1 MGRSIEEVGRIP
13 APMSEV
19 EEPGVELLTD
29 AELAAVVRVVRALV
43 DHDEVVLR
51 DVGAYEHGDPYEETH
66 HWRLWDHVDLVMP
79 PGDPRTWRMRVIRV
93 PTAHGVAL
101 DVEMWTEQEGRS
113 ELTLQMEMRVDA
125 DGGPLATFAHLH
137 VL

>member
-1 MGRSIEEVGRIP
+1 MTKSSFEMWARISMGT
-13 APMSEV
+13 PMRRRTI
-19 EEPGVELLTD
+19 G
-29 AELAAVVRVVRALV
+29 
-43 DHDEVVLR
+43 
-51 DVGAYEHGDPYEETH
+51 G
-66 HWRLWDHVDLVMP
+66 LWDHVDLVMP